1 MSPRPDIRCK
11 QNISD
16 FSVCGSDQKEVMI
29 DENYCL
35 SVDHLGRPVDIYHDP
50 DYILR
55 CIGFFKENLKSYLI
69 TYDDLDPLSVSLFR
83 KKCHRQIYFIHFIL
97 IMYLLHSLE
106 ISMLGVSAS

>member
-1 MSPRPDIRCK
+1 
-11 QNISD
+11 
-16 FSVCGSDQKEVMI
+16 MI

-69 TYDDLDPLSVSLFR
+69 TYDDLDPLSVSLWQQIPSKNILYKEYLIFLLFR
-83 KKCHRQIYFIHFIL
+83 NIDAGYISEL
-97 IMYLLHSLE
+97 I
-106 ISMLGVSAS
+106 